1 MTFTTTQQEQDKKFE
16 TEDEDWRAF
25 INEAKADGWIFVKD
39 DPSNWLRYCSL
50 DCKNESESI

>member
-1 MTFTTTQQEQDKKFE
+1 MKIHCESCGKKFE

-39 DPSNWLRYCSL
+39 GNDWLRYCSL
-50 DCKNESESI
+50 DCKNEAEL